1 MKMWMKHVDLQQTKQ
16 YIKSSMLVDDER
28 QGQRRV
34 TSKHGYFQGGGCE
47 LAPKEWLRIL
57 MVEKRE
63 KGVSAEQ
70 RSKGKYYHNDFQDSK
85 VTEDAE

>member
-1 MKMWMKHVDLQQTKQ
+1 MKHVDLQQTKQ

-47 LAPKEWLRIL
+47 LAPKE
-57 MVEKRE
+57 
-63 KGVSAEQ
+63 
-70 RSKGKYYHNDFQDSK
+70 
-85 VTEDAE
+85 